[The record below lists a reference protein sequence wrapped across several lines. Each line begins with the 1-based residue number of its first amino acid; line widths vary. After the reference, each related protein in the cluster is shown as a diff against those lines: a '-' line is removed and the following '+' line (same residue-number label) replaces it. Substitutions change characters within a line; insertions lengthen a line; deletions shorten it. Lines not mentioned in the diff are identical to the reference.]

1 MSKSRILKLKFDV
14 QVQDDTIVLSYGP
27 FKANSVV
34 RKGIRKGRVASLPLS
49 HVDMQTDRLFVPVFF
64 HDSIA
69 EEPEWVTED
78 SLTYTLF
85 G

>member
-1 MSKSRILKLKFDV
+1 MLKPRIVELKFGV
-14 QVQDDTIVLSYGP
+14 QVQDDTLVLCYGH

-49 HVDMQTDRLFVPVFF
+49 EVDMQADQLLVPVFF
-64 HDSIA
+64 HDSI
-69 EEPEWVTED
+69 EDKPEWV
-78 SLTYTLF
+78 SAGGLSYRLF